1 MRSPIMKL
9 AAAAG
14 LILAVMLPVTLL
26 IKSTPTASAAV
37 IFQQAAEAM
46 EKLKSFHIQVEM
58 RTLPHDNFAL
68 IVLDHDFVPIDFW
81 KQFTDDP
88 RGKWRLEEPGRV
100 VVMDGGMSTMLI
112 KHLNEV
118 HEVADPNPER
128 YWDECLVEVDKVTER
143 EARNASEHPAEFS
156 LYREQGEDGRE
167 EIIISVEVQSRVP
180 ETDHLRDRYI
190 KNSDHLKV
198 YRFDAQTK
206 LLENLEIYMHHKGQ
220 DILVLRLVQA
230 EYDIELDPALFRL
243 DLPED
248 VIRTVPLAVL
258 PDNARYEQMT
268 PEEAATAFFTA
279 CAKEDWDELVK
290 FLGQTGVPQLMK
302 DYLGGLEIIS
312 IGEAFQSANY
322 PGWFVPY
329 EVKLKS
335 GQIKKHNLAI
345 RKDNPANRFEYDG
358 GI

>member
-1 MRSPIMKL
+1 MKSPVTKL

-14 LILAVMLPVTLL
+14 LILAVVLPATLL
-26 IKSTPTASAAV
+26 IKSTPIASAAV
-37 IFQQAAEAM
+37 ILQQAAEAM
-46 EKLKSFHIQVEM
+46 GKLKSFHIRVEM

-68 IVLDHDFVPIDFW
+68 VVLDHDFVPIDFW
-81 KQFTDDP
+81 KQVTDEP
-88 RGKWRLEEPGRV
+88 EGKWRLEEPGRV
-100 VVMDGGMSTMLI
+100 VVMDGRLSSMFFKAT
-112 KHLNEV
+112 NEV
-118 HEVADPNPER
+118 HEVSDLSPQR

-143 EARNASEHPAEFS
+143 EAKNASEHPAQFS

-167 EIIISVEVQSRVP
+167 KIVISVEVQSRVP
-180 ETDHLRDRYI
+180 ETDPLRDAYI
-190 KNSDHLKV
+190 ENSDHLKI

-206 LLENLEIYMHHKGQ
+206 LLENLEIYIHHEDQ

-230 EYDIELDPALFRL
+230 EYDVALDPALFRL

-248 VIRTVPLAVL
+248 VIRSVPLAVL
-258 PDNARYEQMT
+258 PDNAKYEQMT
-268 PEEAATAFFTA
+268 PKEAATAFFQA
-279 CAKEDWDELVK
+279 CAEENWDELVK
-290 FLGQTGVPQLMK
+290 FMGRTAVPQLMK

-312 IGEAFQSANY
+312 IGEPFQSANY
-322 PGWFVPY
+322 SGWFVPY

-335 GQIKKHNLAI
+335 GQVKKHNLAI